1 MVDFSD
7 IVLALSAG
15 ASIAVVVTA
24 VLVVL
29 QLRQNSRLLEHAA
42 REYQSNVALA
52 VMAKITDESFP
63 RRRKA
68 MHDAARV
75 LTEQGPA
82 AFDDSIADLE
92 ARNFAFIYQFLATM
106 AQSGVVDEDL
116 VVRSLGRLVISD
128 WIHFQPIA
136 KRIAERYGHRHGTW
150 SEFQWLA
157 REAERY
163 FAERE
168 RAAPAS

>member
-1 MVDFSD
+1 MVDVSD

-15 ASIAVVVTA
+15 ASVAVVVTT

-29 QLRQNSRLLEHAA
+29 QLRQNSRLIEHAA
-42 REYQSNVALA
+42 REYRSNVALA
-52 VMAKITDESFP
+52 VMEKITDESFP

-75 LTEQGPA
+75 LAEQGPA
-82 AFDDSIADLE
+82 AFDDTLADLE
-92 ARNFAFIYQFLATM
+92 ARNFAFIYQFLGIM

-128 WIHFQPIA
+128 WIHFEPIA
-136 KRIAERYGHRHGTW
+136 KRVAERYGFRVGTW
-150 SEFQWLA
+150 SEFRWLA
-157 REAERY
+157 REAEGY

-168 RAAPAS
+168 RTAPAS